1 MQQRTRAPLAWTL
14 FALAAIGLGLLGV
27 ALLRAPAHAQEPS
40 LRASIATWKT
50 ADGIVELCIDLHEE
64 ARGSTRICPDLR
76 ELNVAAVSERRWF
89 RSRAVEIA
97 SGASLWVRARRIGD
111 RLDFGL
117 GVRSDGR
124 SRGLR
129 AATWSFDWR
138 QRPTNRWQ
146 RSSSIVLPLSV
157 TPYSRL
163 FATSAGMLSDAP
175 QLELGQPAP
184 EFTLPV
190 LGGEPDT
197 LISLFDARSS
207 GARHTLLV
215 FWASWA
221 PHADETL
228 AMLSELA
235 SESANVRVIAIN
247 VYEPDR
253 RAALRSARDHGARIL
268 HLFDETG
275 SVARHYRVD
284 GLPEIYVLDRWGVYL
299 FAIRGPAPLFH
310 MLSSIMRSE

>member
-1 MQQRTRAPLAWTL
+1 MRQRKCAALVWTL
-14 FALAAIGLGLLGV
+14 VALAAIGFVLVGA
-27 ALLRAPAHAQEPS
+27 ALPRSPANAQDPS
-40 LRASIATWKT
+40 LRVGVATWKT
-50 ADGIVELCIDLHEE
+50 SDGIIELCIDLRDD
-64 ARGSTRICPDLR
+64 ARGDARICPDLR
-76 ELNVAAVSERRWF
+76 ELNVAAVSEHRWF
-89 RSRAVEIA
+89 RSRAVEIGP
-97 SGASLWVRARRIGD
+97 GASLWVRARRIGD

-117 GVRSDGR
+117 GIRSDGR

-138 QRPTNRWQ
+138 QRLANRWQ

-157 TPYSRL
+157 APYSRL

-184 EFTLPV
+184 EFALPL
-190 LGGEPDT
+190 LGGEPET
-197 LISLFDARSS
+197 LISLFDARSG

-228 AMLSELA
+228 AMLSEL
-235 SESANVRVIAIN
+235 ESKSADVRVVAIN
-247 VYEPDR
+247 VYEPSQRD
-253 RAALRSARDHGARIL
+253 AQQSARDHGARIL
-268 HLFDETG
+268 HLIDETG

-284 GLPEIYVLDRWGVYL
+284 GLPEIYVLDRSGCVPVRDSR
-299 FAIRGPAPLFH
+299 AGPAV
-310 MLSSIMRSE
+310 